1 MCYSQ
6 ASEAKN
12 ASCRDRWN
20 SSFPR
25 QLQRG
30 VEHVLLWCESS
41 SAEQPT
47 VYIRLAAMTQVFQ
60 RSRKKTSHKEALELK
75 TRQNNCKPGTM
86 SKQKFAFQL
95 LSTHVLF
102 PNITSKKC
110 QMQRPERTG
119 NFHANSKEEWNIIH
133 DGVNHRVQSSRHFT
147 QDLRQWHKSSTE
159 AEKKTSHKEALG
171 LTTRQ
176 ITVERKRFP
185 KQNSPF
191 IYVAHMCY
199 SQTSQ
204 AKNARCRDRREQV
217 NSTSTPKRSGT

>member
-159 AEKKTSHKEALG
+159 AEKKHLTRKHWAL
-171 LTTRQ
+171 R
-176 ITVERKRFP
+176 
-185 KQNSPF
+185 
-191 IYVAHMCY
+191 H
-199 SQTSQ
+199 
-204 AKNARCRDRREQV
+204 AK
-217 NSTSTPKRSGT
+217 